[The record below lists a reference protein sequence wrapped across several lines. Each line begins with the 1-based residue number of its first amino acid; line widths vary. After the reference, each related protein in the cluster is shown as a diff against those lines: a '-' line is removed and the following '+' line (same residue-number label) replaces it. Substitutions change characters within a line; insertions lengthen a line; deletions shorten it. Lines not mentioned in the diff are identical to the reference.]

1 MFSLYG
7 ESPRVMGLQ
16 AGQITSCIKLLQGKL
31 YLCTL
36 KRPNTHIHTH
46 KHTLP
51 ILYMSAHV
59 GKNIYCFLQFT
70 QQTTNKSL
78 QEFIFLVVYQKV
90 NCLISSRYFLKYTF
104 SQIFPE
110 NLICNRGRYKP
121 IQMLF
126 CSSLF
131 YNIKGLILIMMNEKT
146 TRLNL
151 YVCLHIGT
159 CYMIKNGIYYIT

>member
-1 MFSLYG
+1 MHT
-7 ESPRVMGLQ
+7 Q
-16 AGQITSCIKLLQGKL
+16 
-31 YLCTL
+31 
-36 KRPNTHIHTH
+36 NTQHTHTH

-51 ILYMSAHV
+51 ILYMSVHV

-78 QEFIFLVVYQKV
+78 QEFIFLVVYEKV
-90 NCLISSRYFLKYTF
+90 NRLISSCYFLKYALCLNI
-104 SQIFPE
+104 QICSK
-110 NLICNRGRYKP
+110 NNRCNRGIY
-121 IQMLF
+121 ILF
-126 CSSLF
+126 CSSIF

>member
-1 MFSLYG
+1 
-7 ESPRVMGLQ
+7 
-16 AGQITSCIKLLQGKL
+16 
-31 YLCTL
+31 
-36 KRPNTHIHTH
+36 
-46 KHTLP
+46 
-51 ILYMSAHV
+51 MSVHV

-78 QEFIFLVVYQKV
+78 QEFIFLVVYEKV
-90 NCLISSRYFLKYTF
+90 NRLISSCYFLKYALCLNI
-104 SQIFPE
+104 QICSK
-110 NLICNRGRYKP
+110 NNRCNRGIY
-121 IQMLF
+121 ILF
-126 CSSLF
+126 CSSIF